1 MKIKF
6 ILTIIC
12 LFCSGYLFSQK
23 VSLDESV
30 YDRWRNIEKCTVSED
45 ADVVLTEYKSHSEKD
60 VLVISIESLG
70 FKKEIPGGKSANF
83 FGKKNSAHFFVKDT
97 LFLLDGINGNI
108 LRLGIANV
116 KDKDKEVTSEEES
129 DFVFWFRDDKFFISS
144 GSITDSL
151 LNVKKGIFAGSEKLA
166 LLCNTDSTFNY
177 IVTVNLNRKRL
188 FARDTLYSSKTCISQ
203 LASDTKGENLLF
215 FESSDS
221 SYLTDVQ
228 VLMIN
233 LKSGD
238 IIYTG
243 LNQPLLP
250 ENMAFNIKKGISF
263 SFDNKH
269 FKFDISPK
277 DVLLR
282 KEAPKKEA
290 SKKKEEKPPFEYELW
305 RWNDTLLPSQKIVK
319 SHRFSDN
326 VKCVYYPDDK
336 KIVRLSLGKGVFLAA
351 GEKSPF
357 CLELDDTP
365 FLYEDLWKDPL
376 PKEFYLINANTGEY
390 NLLYDKFLG
399 SFVISP
405 VSPHLFTYEYDTE
418 KWYVTDLNTLQ
429 KKMISGSLK
438 YPVKNRNF
446 DKPQPASAYGQAGI
460 SSDGKYFIVYD
471 EFDIWALPISGDK
484 EPWCITGEYG
494 RENNIRFK
502 VLNISGEKG
511 RPDGVDL
518 SSSLILQSVCLDN
531 MHSGFYR
538 IEKGRKPEKLLE
550 GPYKYS
556 FVKSLKDRYLIKKE
570 SFNEA
575 PDYWLAD
582 KNFKLERRITDL
594 NDQLSNYKT
603 GLSKVIEWRDSS
615 GTTQKGVLYTP
626 EGYDSAVKYPAIVYL
641 YETMSQDAF
650 TFYPPEPTTS
660 TVNPLMMVSRGYVIF
675 MPDIRYEIGW
685 PGRSSF
691 KITESG
697 TRHIIESGI
706 ADPQRI
712 GIQGHSWGGY
722 QVGYIITQ
730 TNLYLCACTETAV
743 TNMTS
748 AYTGLRAGPGK
759 PRMFMYESTQ
769 SRIGGTLW
777 DKQENYIKNSSIFYL
792 DRVTTPLL
800 SRHSDG
806 DEAVPYTQ
814 GLELFLSLK
823 RLGKPVWMFNYKG
836 DGHNIKKREIAV
848 DWSRRMYGFFD
859 YYLIEGPR
867 PDWM

>member
-1 MKIKF
+1 MKIKL
-6 ILTIIC
+6 ILSIIC

-30 YDRWRNIEKCTVSED
+30 YDRWRNIEKCIVSDD
-45 ADVVLTEYKSHSEKD
+45 ADLVLTEYMSHSEKE

-70 FKKEIPGGKSANF
+70 FKKEIVGGKTAQLY
-83 FGKKNSAHFFVKDT
+83 GKKNSAHFFVKDT
-97 LFLLDGINGNI
+97 LFLLDGTNGSVVK
-108 LRLGIANV
+108 LGLAKV
-116 KDKDKEVTSEEES
+116 VTSESES
-129 DFVFWFRDDKFFISS
+129 DFVTWFREEKFYISS
-144 GSITDSL
+144 GNITDSL
-151 LNVKKGIFAGSEKLA
+151 SNVKKGVFAGPEKLA
-166 LLCNTDSTFNY
+166 LLCESDSTHNH
-177 IVTVNLNRKRL
+177 IVTVNLNKKRL
-188 FARDTLYSSKTCISQ
+188 FARDTLYSSKTYISA
-203 LASDTKGENLLF
+203 LTSDSKGENLLF
-215 FESSDS
+215 FDSSDS
-221 SYLTDVQ
+221 SFLTDVQ

-233 LKSGD
+233 LKSAD

-250 ENMAFNIKKGISF
+250 ENMAFNVKKGISF
-263 SFDNKH
+263 SVDNKH
-269 FKFDISPK
+269 FKFDISPI
-277 DVLLR
+277 DVLI
-282 KEAPKKEA
+282 KKKTP
-290 SKKKEEKPPFEYELW
+290 KKKEEKPPFEYELW
-305 RWNDTLLPSQKIVK
+305 RWNDTLLPSQKTVN
-319 SHRFSDN
+319 SHKFAEN
-326 VKCVYYPDDK
+326 VKCAYYPDNK
-336 KIVRLSLGKGVFLAA
+336 KFVRLSLGKGVFLMA

-357 CLELDDTP
+357 CFELDDTP

-376 PKEFYLINANTGEY
+376 PKEFYLINANNGEY
-390 NLLYDKFLG
+390 SLLYEKFFG
-399 SFVISP
+399 SFAISP
-405 VSPHLFTYEYDTE
+405 ISSHLFTYEYDTE
-418 KWYVTDLNTLQ
+418 KWFVTDLNTLQ
-429 KKMISGSLK
+429 KTTLSASMK
-438 YPVKNRNF
+438 YPVKNNNF

-484 EPWCITGEYG
+484 DPWCITGEFG
-494 RENNIRFK
+494 RENNIKFK
-502 VLNISGEKG
+502 VLNISGERG
-511 RPDGVDL
+511 RPEGVDL
-518 SSSLILQSVCLDN
+518 KSPIILQSVNLNN

-538 IEKGRKPEKLLE
+538 VEKGGKPEKLLE
-550 GPYKYS
+550 GPYKYNFS
-556 FVKSLKDRYLIKKE
+556 KNLKNNYLIRRE

-575 PDYWLAD
+575 PDYWLTD
-582 KNFKLERRITDL
+582 KDFKPERRVTDL
-594 NDQLSNYKT
+594 NNQLSQFKT
-603 GLSKVIEWRDSS
+603 GISKVIEWRDSS
-615 GTTQKGVLYTP
+615 GTMQRGVLYTP
-626 EGYDSAVKYPAIVYL
+626 EDYDPAKRYPAIVYL
-641 YETMSQDAF
+641 YETMTQDVF

-675 MPDIRYEIGW
+675 MPDIKYEIGW

-730 TNLYLCACTETAV
+730 TNLYKCACTETAV
-743 TNMTS
+743 TNMIS
-748 AYTGLRAGPGK
+748 AYTGLRAGAGK

-777 DKQENYIKNSSIFYL
+777 DKQENYIKNSSVFYL

-814 GLELFLSLK
+814 GLELFLGLK

-848 DWSRRMYGFFD
+848 DWSRRMYEFFD
-859 YYLIEGPR
+859 YYLIAGAKPE
-867 PDWM
+867 WM